1 MEADT
6 IGEVFTTRVGYDAE
20 AYVGL
25 LTRLRDLKGRRPS
38 LCLKPIRNFS
48 ARIEAV
54 QKTIQG
60 KHLAATGVLLQE
72 RFARMTKRI

>member
-1 MEADT
+1 
-6 IGEVFTTRVGYDAE
+6 VFAARVGYDAE

-25 LTRLRDLKGRRPS
+25 LTRLRDLKGDDRALFKTHP
-38 LCLKPIRNFS
+38 NFS

-72 RFARMTKRI
+72 RFSRMTKRI